1 MKHVL
6 IIGASRGL
14 GLEFVRQYREAGDR
28 VVATARSDEGLAAIQ
43 ALGAKPLRL
52 DVANVASCAGLA
64 WQIDGEAFDEVVL
77 NAGVFGERTDGLVT
91 PSEASFNQVM
101 HTNVLGPMRLLP
113 QLLDNLAPQARV
125 AMISSVMGSLA
136 LRVNSHGW
144 LYRASKAALNSVMR
158 DTALEV
164 AGRAI
169 CVSLHPGWVRT
180 DMGGADADIDAAPSI
195 AGMRALLARLQ
206 PSDNGGFFSYDGQ
219 PLAW

>member
-28 VVATARSDEGLAAIQ
+28 VVATARSDEGLGAIQ
-43 ALGAKPLRL
+43 ALGAKALRL
-52 DVANVASCAGLA
+52 DVASVASCAGLA

-91 PSEASFNQVM
+91 PSQASFDHVL

-113 QLLDNLAPQARV
+113 QLLDSLAPQARV
-125 AMISSVMGSLA
+125 ALISSVMGSLA

-158 DTALEV
+158 DAALEL

-180 DMGGADADIDAAPSI
+180 DMGGAGADIDPATSI
-195 AGMRALLARLQ
+195 GGMRSLLARLQ
-206 PSDNGGFFSYDGQ
+206 PSDNGGFFNFDGQ